1 MDKKEL
7 KALIQL
13 MEKHGLVRLE
23 IEEAGK
29 RCVLEKAQA
38 PTFTGFPQMPM
49 AMAPAPQMISAAPA
63 AAAAAAPAAAAP
75 APKAEGTITFNSPMV
90 GTFYRTASPDAE
102 AFVKVGDQVEP
113 ETTLCLI
120 EAMKVFNEI
129 KAETRGI
136 VVEVLAEN
144 QEAVEYN
151 QPLFLIKPL

>member
-23 IEEAGK
+23 VEEAGK

-38 PTFTGFPQMPM
+38 PTVSSFPQMPM
-49 AMAPAPQMISAAPA
+49 AMAAAPQMISAAPA
-63 AAAAAAPAAAAP
+63 AAAAAAPAP

-102 AFVKVGDQVEP
+102 PFVKAGDRVEP